1 MNKSPFCLSGGQ
13 KRRVSIASILAMN
26 PKIIILDEP
35 AAGLDPLGKKEIMD
49 NIKMLNEKLGITV
62 IIVSHNIEDIIEY
75 TQRVLVMNN
84 GKLAALGNVR
94 EVFKD
99 TKMLEASGIL
109 LPDVSKLMRK
119 LNNIGIKM
127 PENVYTVEDA
137 FEVISKSLKR

>member
-1 MNKSPFCLSGGQ
+1 
-13 KRRVSIASILAMN
+13 MN